1 MINKF
6 ISGLS
11 ANEKKVLIVA
21 GLFLLVALFDRL
33 LIAPSVGRIKEL
45 DETIVKEE
53 NVIGQNLRFLAY
65 RDRIQKEAS
74 AFKDFYSQDARAEE
88 EIIAD
93 FLKRVEGLAT
103 QAQVELSKVSP
114 SGQDVQKEYIRY
126 FITLDCAGK
135 FEAITNFIYLVNN
148 SKELLR
154 VEKMN
159 IAGNPRDTEKVQ
171 SSLTISKMII
181 GADPSLDAKSL
192 VKAQTA
198 SKDQPAV
205 TPQK

>member
-11 ANEKKVLIVA
+11 AHEKKILGIA
-21 GLFLLVALFDRL
+21 AIFLLIALFDRL
-33 LIAPSVGRIKEL
+33 LVAPSMGRLKEL
-45 DETIVKEE
+45 DDAIAKQES
-53 NVIGQNLRFLAY
+53 VIGQNLRFLSY
-65 RDRIQKEAS
+65 HDRIVKEAA
-74 AFKDFYSQDARAEE
+74 AFKDFYAKDVRAEE
-88 EIIAD
+88 EVIAD
-93 FLKRVEGLAT
+93 FLKQVEGLAS

-114 SGQDVQKEYIRY
+114 SGQEGQKEYIKY
-126 FITLDCAGK
+126 FVTLDCTGK

-159 IAGNPRDTEKVQ
+159 IAGNQRDTEKVQ

-181 GADPSLDAKSL
+181 GADPSKDAKSL
-192 VKAQTA
+192 VKVQAA
-198 SKDQPAV
+198 SKDQAAE
-205 TPQK
+205 TSKK